1 MDLYIYNQGDCCT
14 RSIEV
19 FLMHLKHWQGNIGIY
34 LSQNKR
40 NTYLIKEKGCFIE
53 LPWHS
58 LLARVTPK
66 QKDITRISI
75 NILCFE
81 FIPVIVLG
89 KCILDAN
96 SFRLV
101 FEPIF
106 STTEYILILDLE
118 GILFFVSCKEE
129 KEIDEILLDGLL
141 YASLL
146 PLVLFIDTL
155 ALLWPNSF
163 EIVLAITLNYQT
175 YRSVKRHQRTMYRL
189 PNSVDQGASHKR
201 NSTNI
206 EQLSYT
212 LKTKF
217 KIDTNYDVCCC
228 LHKVDKV
235 PLLCL
240 TLLSHE

>member
-1 MDLYIYNQGDCCT
+1 M
-14 RSIEV
+14 
-19 FLMHLKHWQGNIGIY
+19 
-34 LSQNKR
+34 
-40 NTYLIKEKGCFIE
+40 
-53 LPWHS
+53 
-58 LLARVTPK
+58 
-66 QKDITRISI
+66 
-75 NILCFE
+75 
-81 FIPVIVLG
+81 IVLER
-89 KCILDAN
+89 CILDAN

-101 FEPIF
+101 FVPIF

-189 PNSVDQGASHKR
+189 PNSV
-201 NSTNI
+201 
-206 EQLSYT
+206 E
-212 LKTKF
+212 
-217 KIDTNYDVCCC
+217 
-228 LHKVDKV
+228 
-235 PLLCL
+235 
-240 TLLSHE
+240 

>member
-1 MDLYIYNQGDCCT
+1 MNNGKKCI
-14 RSIEV
+14 
-19 FLMHLKHWQGNIGIY
+19 
-34 LSQNKR
+34 
-40 NTYLIKEKGCFIE
+40 IE

-75 NILCFE
+75 NILWFGI
-81 FIPVIVLG
+81 IPVIVLER
-89 KCILDAN
+89 CILDAN

-106 STTEYILILDLE
+106 SITEYILILDLE
-118 GILFFVSCKEE
+118 GILFFLSCKEE

-163 EIVLAITLNYQT
+163 EIVLAITLHYQT
-175 YRSVKRHQRTMYRL
+175 YRSLSDTKALCIICKIQLIKELVI
-189 PNSVDQGASHKR
+189 KR

-206 EQLSYT
+206 EQLSYS